1 MRTTGRG
8 KEYQLG
14 GMNVPGRPAI
24 ARTPKSKA
32 PSGQRMN
39 TSSPAPN
46 RVMKPK
52 IRPVTRTS
60 ISEEIAKQ
68 IIKLISTGELQPGQR
83 LPSERDLCEQFGAS
97 RSSLREALRCL
108 SIVGVLNARVGDGTS
123 VATDGETF
131 LRRIVEWR
139 LITERHDVE
148 NLMEVRIALEGVSA
162 ANAALRASQEDI
174 LKFQDLLAKM
184 QLAAKDARKFAILD
198 VEFHVALAKA
208 SGNALVF
215 DLVSMIRN
223 HLVRVLPKVLQL
235 PNAMPLSTKEHVA
248 IVAAIVK
255 RDAEAARSAMHA
267 HLEAVV
273 QRYSIAERNAGEH
286 SRSAKNVVI
295 PGQSGAMR
303 NKRSR

>member
-1 MRTTGRG
+1 
-8 KEYQLG
+8 
-14 GMNVPGRPAI
+14 MNQPLPALPRFV
-24 ARTPKSKA
+24 A
-32 PSGQRMN
+32 
-39 TSSPAPN
+39 
-46 RVMKPK
+46 PK
-52 IRPVTRTS
+52 IRRVARTS

-68 IIKLISTGELQPGQR
+68 IIKLISTGELQPGRR

-108 SIVGVLNARVGDGTS
+108 SIVGVLNARVGNGTS

-139 LITERHDVE
+139 LITEKHDVE

-162 ANAALRASQEDI
+162 ANAALRASPEDI
-174 LKFQDLLAKM
+174 ERFQDLLAKM
-184 QLAAKDARKFAILD
+184 KLAAKDARKFAILD
-198 VEFHVALAKA
+198 VEFHLALAKA

-235 PNAMPLSTKEHVA
+235 PHAMPLSTKEHIAILTAVA
-248 IVAAIVK
+248 R
-255 RDAEAARSAMHA
+255 RDADGARGAMHA

-273 QRYSIAERNAGEH
+273 RRYSIAEKTAAGFPFDAGKAVRSGP
-286 SRSAKNVVI
+286 SRILRAKKA
-295 PGQSGAMR
+295 G
-303 NKRSR
+303 

>member
-1 MRTTGRG
+1 MKTHS
-8 KEYQLG
+8 Q
-14 GMNVPGRPAI
+14 
-24 ARTPKSKA
+24 
-32 PSGQRMN
+32 
-39 TSSPAPN
+39 SPAAF
-46 RVMKPK
+46 VAAK

-83 LPSERDLCEQFGAS
+83 LPSERDLCEQIGAS

-123 VATDGETF
+123 VAADGETF

-148 NLMEVRIALEGVSA
+148 NLMEVRVALEGVSA
-162 ANAALRASQEDI
+162 ANAARRATPEDI
-174 LKFQDLLAKM
+174 RRFQDLVAKM
-184 QLAAKDARKFAILD
+184 KFAARDARKFAILD
-198 VEFHVALAKA
+198 VEFHLALAKA

-223 HLVRVLPKVLQL
+223 HLVRVLPGVLKL
-235 PNAMPLSTKEHVA
+235 PNAMPLSTREHMA
-248 IVAAIVK
+248 IVAAVAR
-255 RDAEAARSAMHA
+255 RDAKAARAAMHA

-273 QRYSIAERNAGEH
+273 RRYSIAEGNVGGLDGVSKNGAGIEH
-286 SRSAKNVVI
+286 SRTAPGKSAE
-295 PGQSGAMR
+295 PR
-303 NKRSR
+303 PRRR

>member
-1 MRTTGRG
+1 M
-8 KEYQLG
+8 
-14 GMNVPGRPAI
+14 
-24 ARTPKSKA
+24 S
-32 PSGQRMN
+32 
-39 TSSPAPN
+39 
-46 RVMKPK
+46 PK

-83 LPSERDLCEQFGAS
+83 LPSERELCEQFGAS

-123 VATDGETF
+123 VAADGETF

-148 NLMEVRIALEGVSA
+148 NLMEVRIALEGVAA
-162 ANAALRASQEDI
+162 ANAALRASEEDI
-174 LKFQDLLAKM
+174 GKFQNLLAKM
-184 QLAAKDARKFAILD
+184 KLAAKDARKFAILD
-198 VEFHVALAKA
+198 VEFHLALAKA

-235 PNAMPLSTKEHVA
+235 PNAMPLSTKEHIA
-248 IVAAIVK
+248 IVTAIER
-255 RDAEAARSAMHA
+255 RDAEVARAAMHA

-273 QRYSIAERNAGEH
+273 RRYSIAEENAAASPAAESNG
-286 SRSAKNVVI
+286 SRSGV
-295 PGQSGAMR
+295 
-303 NKRSR
+303 SRAQRR